1 MKTVDYIN
9 TLIKEKEEL
18 KTLCKRHVA
27 TIQALKR
34 ELVKIKVDI
43 TKKDKK
49 IQSLE
54 NSLDGN
60 KMQDNIDRLNNELND
75 LRVKNNELLHNYELL
90 LKRSEGESK
99 TKGGSSKLKSEYN
112 ILKRKYDE
120 VVKENEELKS
130 IFDDI
135 DKICES
141 DEQ

>member
-60 KMQDNIDRLNNELND
+60 KMQDNIDILNNELND

-99 TKGGSSKLKSEYN
+99 TKGGSGKLKSEYN